1 MIKIQSKIMSD
12 TTQQQQSNNS
22 NLTLPSAKTLTGAFR
37 LSVLHG
43 KPVCGYFYIDS
54 LKNKVCIRQDGEGKI
69 IYKDEEEYTSPLEQ
83 LFRSENEYIAIT
95 HNTIYII
102 SSRTEVKKEKK

>member
-1 MIKIQSKIMSD
+1 MIKMSD
-12 TTQQQQSNNS
+12 TTQQTNNTNNS

>member
-1 MIKIQSKIMSD
+1 MIKMSD
-12 TTQQQQSNNS
+12 TTQQSNNTNNS

-69 IYKDEEEYTSPLEQ
+69 IYKDEDEYTSPLEQ
-83 LFRSENEYIAIT
+83 MFRSENEYIAIT
-95 HNTIYII
+95 HNTIYIL
-102 SSRTEVKKEKK
+102 SGRTEVKKEKK

>member
-1 MIKIQSKIMSD
+1 MSD
-12 TTQQQQSNNS
+12 TTQQSNNTNNS

-69 IYKDEEEYTSPLEQ
+69 IYKDEDEYTSPLEQ
-83 LFRSENEYIAIT
+83 MFRSENEYIAIT
-95 HNTIYII
+95 HNTIYIL
-102 SSRTEVKKEKK
+102 SGRTEVKKEKK